1 MVVWWVLSALFLV
14 SQNSFADVLV
24 TKWEVLSSSS
34 CRVCLESTSSVEAPN
49 TRLYL
54 YETIPPY
61 SAAKCTFLRTPVDL
75 IHTNCIL
82 HGVLVFSCLLLALRV
97 HWKTKKM
104 HKGDYYRCL
113 LASSRCFVSL
123 PSSVCVCVC
132 AAQKPSND
140 SLGGINNRKDY

>member
-75 IHTNCIL
+75 IRTSCIL

-97 HWKTKKM
+97 HWKTKKKCTKATIIAACW
-104 HKGDYYRCL
+104 HPHAALCL
-113 LASSRCFVSL
+113 FPV
-123 PSSVCVCVC
+123 VCVCVC
-132 AAQKPSND
+132 VCSSETIKWLFRRDQQ
-140 SLGGINNRKDY
+140 